1 MSNFRWGGAAFSG
14 RCACS
19 RHGGGGWRGGLT
31 EGLSGEEVPK
41 INFISTNFAYLQF
54 QTGLPSK
61 LLFLHHPHSAC
72 EPYPAHCRLMP
83 SVSFVSSPH
92 PQPQVLISS
101 SWALGLLAAPSSST
115 PHLTIWWVYPVSPA
129 LHLYNRFHFI
139 LHSSILMITFSGC

>member
-19 RHGGGGWRGGLT
+19 RHRECLT

-54 QTGLPSK
+54 QTGLQSK

-83 SVSFVSSPH
+83 SVSFNCFFPTSPTPGPHQLHLGSRPPSSPLLLH
-92 PQPQVLISS
+92 PPSHNLV
-101 SWALGLLAAPSSST
+101 GLSCKSCLAS
-115 PHLTIWWVYPVSPA
+115 L
-129 LHLYNRFHFI
+129 
-139 LHSSILMITFSGC
+139 